1 MKIYKLTLV
10 VVSLLLV
17 GCGSSDD
24 KKNSSDIEEAKTV
37 SAAKNN
43 FRSLGAL
50 SNMNKGLSSLGNNL
64 KMQKSSKSQSYPC
77 SNGGTHSSSLSADE
91 TVINMVFNKCKQGNS
106 YIDGEM
112 VITEN
117 ETTYTSKI
125 VMNNLTVNDEG
136 TDFFSKNFVFEDN
149 SAEYWSTIDGDL
161 KIGSKCFS
169 GTFDFKTLEKMYEA
183 QDNSDNIEKGKMLL
197 NGATY
202 TFNNPN
208 VTIEAG
214 SETKTISQAELEK
227 EFESSTSCS
236 Q

>member
-10 VVSLLLV
+10 VVALFLV
-17 GCGSSDD
+17 GCGSDDD
-24 KKNSSDIEEAKTV
+24 KKSTSDENEAKSV
-37 SAAKNN
+37 SEAKNN
-43 FRSLGAL
+43 FKSLSAL
-50 SNMNKGLSSLGNNL
+50 SNMNKGLSSLSQNA
-64 KMQKSSKSQSYPC
+64 KMQKSSKSQTYPC
-77 SNGGTHSSSLSADE
+77 SNGGTLSSSLSADE
-91 TVINMVFNKCKQGNS
+91 TVINMVFNKCKHGNS

-125 VMNNLTVNDEG
+125 VMNNLTVNDAG
-136 TDFFSKNFVFEDN
+136 TDFFSKKFVVEDN

-161 KIGSKCFS
+161 KIGSKCFT
-169 GTFDFKTLEKMYEA
+169 GKFDFKTLEKMYDA
-183 QDNSDNIEKGKMLL
+183 QDNSDNIEKGKMVL